1 MSSGNYTIPSGVTLL
16 IPFDSNST
24 CYTTSPGY
32 VQDSWSKP
40 SAYYTLTMADGANIV
55 VSGGGAISVSAKV
68 SAKMGY
74 AGAPTSK
81 YGHIAM
87 QSGSSITVNS
97 KGNLYAWG
105 YISGSGSVTIKSGA
119 TVYESFQVVDWRGGT
134 ASSGMLGNDNKVFPM
149 TQYYVQNVEA
159 PMILEAGSALTC
171 SMIAD
176 IISVRVVTVQ
186 FLGSSGCIFNL
197 TEGSATKRYDGSTD
211 RLILELDTNS
221 ELTISST
228 EIELVPFLYS
238 VTLSEYVLPINNNI
252 TINVNS
258 GATLTINQDTSLLP
272 GSQLNIAEGGT
283 VTLGSGKRLFVY
295 DEDEWKNEY
304 YVYSS
309 AYFRP
314 VRYAHGQT
322 YTRTAKTDIIDAQ
335 VLVNG
340 TLNASEGYLYT
351 TKSGANICSTA
362 NGVINLRAAE
372 SSPTLYEATQSGTSI
387 SYSSISITAAQLKHG
402 DSTYLST
409 VAGNYYYH
417 PVHKKWVKDGHSF
430 SSAVTKP
437 TCTEKGYT
445 TYTCTCGY
453 SYKGDEVA
461 ALGHNYASE
470 VTAPTCTAQ
479 GYTTHTCTAC
489 GDSYTDSYVDAVSHN
504 YESVTV
510 DATCTE
516 NGSTTY
522 TCTACGDTYTETISA
537 LGHTEVIDA
546 AVDATCTESGLTE
559 GSHCSVCGEIFVAQ
573 TVVDALGHIHDWKPV
588 ETTGTN
594 GTKYV
599 NHLCCDRCDDL
610 LAKVD
615 LQYRLDDYIWMN
627 AVVTLENGVT
637 GEITSDSGIELLD
650 LENGTYYLVRK
661 VVAKELTTAFT
672 VDLAIGGIAEP
683 FAIQLGFAA
692 FDATLPEGH
701 KHKALVGKMV
711 EYGKAAK
718 AYFDYKALVDAGES
732 TEGIAKPSTVLPL
745 PTDLV
750 DELNRK
756 DKHVNTDVNFGHY
769 LYTQGANIMFGERL
783 AMVVNFKMVEATDGT
798 KTAVDVATKFGNNLV
813 KVGLLVYKST
823 GDFEKDPVL
832 SFSTEDVISYVIY
845 GKHDATLDPSQPD
858 FGGEEVNLVLGDRDL
873 KNMSVSF
880 DLTTEDYLGRF
891 QFRPYVIYL
900 DKNGQQQILY
910 GRQFYYGLEDYI
922 VRQYAESQELGQQLV
937 NNLLVTTWDYAE
949 AAAAAFPG

>member
-1 MSSGNYTIPSGVTLL
+1 MILDINGKL
-16 IPFDSNST
+16 
-24 CYTTSPGY
+24 
-32 VQDSWSKP
+32 
-40 SAYYTLTMADGANIV
+40 
-55 VSGGGAISVSAKV
+55 AIS
-68 SAKMGY
+68 
-74 AGAPTSK
+74 PTEIK
-81 YGHIAM
+81 LVGD
-87 QSGSSITVNS
+87 
-97 KGNLYAWG
+97 LYK
-105 YISGSGSVTIKSGA
+105 I
-119 TVYESFQVVDWRGGT
+119 
-134 ASSGMLGNDNKVFPM
+134 
-149 TQYYVQNVEA
+149 
-159 PMILEAGSALTC
+159 
-171 SMIAD
+171 
-176 IISVRVVTVQ
+176 
-186 FLGSSGCIFNL
+186 
-197 TEGSATKRYDGSTD
+197 
-211 RLILELDTNS
+211 
-221 ELTISST
+221 ELTD
-228 EIELVPFLYS
+228 
-238 VTLSEYVLPINNNI
+238 YVLPINNNI
-252 TINVNS
+252 TVNVNS
-258 GATLTINQDTSLLP
+258 GSTLTVAQDASLLP
-272 GSQLNIAEGGT
+272 GAQVNIAEGGN
-283 VTLGSGKRLFVY
+283 VTIASGKRLFVY

-417 PVHKKWVKDGHSF
+417 PVHKKWVKDGHSV

-470 VTAPTCTAQ
+470 VTAPTCTDS
-479 GYTTHTCTAC
+479 GYTTYTCTVC
-489 GDSYTDSYVDAVSHN
+489 GDSYTDNAVDALGHS

-522 TCTACGDTYTETISA
+522 TCTVCGDTYTETISA

-573 TVVDALGHIHDWKPV
+573 TAVDALGHSYESVVTDPTCVEGGYTTYTCSVCGDFYIDGATDALGHSYESVVTAPTCTENGSTTYTCTACGDTYTETISALGHIHDWKRV

-599 NHLCCDRCDDL
+599 NHLCCNRCDDL
-610 LAKVD
+610 LATVD

-627 AVVTLENGVT
+627 AIV
-637 GEITSDSGIELLD
+637 D
-650 LENGTYYLVRK
+650 LEKAGSITVSDDISLVAVSETQYCLVRK
-661 VVAKELTTAFT
+661 VVAKELTTDFT
-672 VDLAIGGIAEP
+672 AGLAINGIAEP
-683 FAIQLGFAA
+683 FTIQLGFAA
-692 FDATLPEGH
+692 FDATLPDNHVH
-701 KHKALVGKMV
+701 KPLVGKMV

-718 AYFDYKALVDAGES
+718 AYFDYKALVDANQS
-732 TEGIAKPSTVLPL
+732 TDNIEAPKEVLSLPSGV
-745 PTDLV
+745 
-750 DELNRK
+750 ENALNSK
-756 DKHVNTDVNFGHY
+756 DKYYGTDANYGYY
-769 LYTQGANIMFGERL
+769 LNTQGANILFGERL
-783 AMVVNFKMVEATDGT
+783 AMVVNFKMVQTGDTDKNAIDL
-798 KTAVDVATKFGNNLV
+798 KTHFGNSLV
-813 KVGLLVYKST
+813 KVGLLVSEST
-823 GDFEKDPVL
+823 GSYANDPIL
-832 SFSTEDVISYVIY
+832 SFGADGVTSYVIY
-845 GKHDATLDPSQPD
+845 GGHDVTYDPSVPD
-858 FGGEEVNLVLGDRDL
+858 PDVTGDEITIDTDKRDYT
-873 KNMSVSF
+873 NMSISF
-880 DLTTEDYLGRF
+880 DLTTEDYLSRF
-891 QFRPYVIYL
+891 QFRPYVIYE
-900 DKNGQQQILY
+900 DVNGQQQILY

-922 VRQYAESQELGQQLV
+922 VRQYADSQELGQQLV